1 MIDIETE
8 RTAWMELY
16 YSLFGLVRNE
26 IRTGADALTRINLIE
41 RTLEAHRVLA
51 RALEEK
57 VDSGEVF

>member
-8 RTAWMELY
+8 RRAWMELY

-41 RTLEAHRVLA
+41 RTLEAHQVLHK
-51 RALEEK
+51 ALEK
-57 VDSGEVF
+57 KIDSEEVF